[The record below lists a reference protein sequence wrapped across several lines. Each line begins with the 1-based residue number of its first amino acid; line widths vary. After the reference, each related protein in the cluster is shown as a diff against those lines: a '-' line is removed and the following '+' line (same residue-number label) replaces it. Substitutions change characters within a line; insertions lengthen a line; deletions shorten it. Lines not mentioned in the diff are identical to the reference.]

1 MAAESASST
10 NPTAPVP
17 VRALRP
23 EDLARSFPLYVV
35 WEITMKCDQPCGHC
49 GSRAGRARPDELSAD
64 EAMAVADALATLG
77 SREVTLIGGEAYLRE
92 DCEAIIRR
100 LAGHGMRVTM
110 QTGGRAFTADRAK
123 RFREAG
129 LSAVGVSIDGL
140 PAAHDKL
147 RGNLGSFAAAM
158 RALKNAREVG
168 MGLAVSTQINR
179 LSTPDLEELSRRL
192 RAEGVETWQLQLT
205 GPLGRA
211 ADRPEWLLQPWEIVP
226 VIDTLAKIQL
236 EAAAEFEANGK
247 KGFPFNVFANN
258 NVGYFGPH
266 EQVIRSRPGGREAH
280 FRGCQAGIY
289 VMGIESD
296 GTVKACPTLPTEG
309 YRAGNVRE
317 MKLADVWER
326 SERMRFSRDRDTGE
340 LWGHCA
346 TCYYAETCKAGCSWT
361 THTFFGKRGNMP
373 FCYHRV
379 TQLKTKGLRER
390 VVKVEDAPGAPYD
403 HGRFTIVEEPWGGAE
418 QP

>member
-1 MAAESASST
+1 MDAP
-10 NPTAPVP
+10 PTP
-17 VRALRP
+17 VRTLRA
-23 EDLARSFPLYVV
+23 EDAGRSFPLYTV

-49 GSRAGRARPDELSAD
+49 GSRAGRARPDELTTEESF
-64 EAMAVADALATLG
+64 EVADALARLG
-77 SREVTLIGGEAYLRE
+77 TREVTLIGGEAYLRE

-110 QTGGRAFTADRAK
+110 QTGGRAFTADRAR

-129 LSAVGVSIDGL
+129 LSALGVSIDGL
-140 PAAHDKL
+140 PGAHDKL
-147 RGNLGSFAAAM
+147 RGNLGSHAAAM
-158 RALKNAREVG
+158 RALRNAREVG
-168 MGLAVSTQINR
+168 MGLAVSTQVNR
-179 LSTPDLEELSRRL
+179 LSMPDLEELGRRL
-192 RAEGVETWQLQLT
+192 RAEGVEVWQLQLT

-236 EAAAEFEANGK
+236 EAAEEHRAAGGK
-247 KGFPFNVFANN
+247 GVAFNVFANN

-280 FRGCQAGIY
+280 FSGCKAGIY
-289 VMGIESD
+289 VLGIESD

-317 MKLADVWER
+317 MSLADLWDR
-326 SERMRFSRDRDTGE
+326 QGRMRFSRDRDTGE

-346 TCYYAETCKAGCSWT
+346 SCYYAETCKAGCSWT

-379 TQLKTKGLRER
+379 TQLKKKGIRER
-390 VVKVEDAPGAPYD
+390 VVKVEDAPGLPYD
-403 HGRFTIVEEPWGGAE
+403 HGKFAIVEEPWPEA
-418 QP
+418 